1 MSHDHFDQIWPNFW
15 PNFGQTWPNFGQ
27 NFQKPKSDIYRVQKC
42 LISIFEKFGPM
53 DQILMS
59 AKFQN
64 WSEWAKFF
72 KIWNQAFLDPKYVT
86 FWFLKILTKIWP
98 SLAKIWSKIWSNLVK
113 MVTWNLMAISI
124 ARIQN
129 FSLKCCLVKKLC
141 TCLGFRPSR
150 PYNSSLVA
158 FIDIVPSFRSLLPC

>member
-1 MSHDHFDQIWPNFW
+1 MSHDHFDQIW

-42 LISIFEKFGPM
+42 LISIFEKFGPL

-72 KIWNQAFLDPKYVT
+72 KKWNQAFLDPIYVT

-98 SLAKIWSKIWSNLVK
+98 SLAKIWPKIWSNLVK
-113 MVTWNLMAISI
+113 MVMWHNLLMSI
-124 ARIQN
+124 TRIQN
-129 FSLKCCLVKKLC
+129 FSLKFCLV
-141 TCLGFRPSR
+141 
-150 PYNSSLVA
+150 
-158 FIDIVPSFRSLLPC
+158 